1 VGAFFAC
8 HLGDCETVPIT
19 PFLQGQAFQPEVTRA
34 MGIAFDSACRSLRL
48 SATADL
54 ATEVVARKII
64 ELAQKGLI
72 DPEQLCRDVLKALN
86 LPHDAA

>member
-1 VGAFFAC
+1 M
-8 HLGDCETVPIT
+8 PIT

-48 SATADL
+48 SDKTDL

-64 ELAQKGLI
+64 ELAQKGMT
-72 DPEQLCRDVLKALN
+72 DPEQLCRGVLKTLH
-86 LPHDAA
+86 LPHDPTRPDR

>member
-1 VGAFFAC
+1 M
-8 HLGDCETVPIT
+8 PIT
-19 PFLQGQAFQPEVTRA
+19 PFLKGQAFQPEVTRA
-34 MGIAFDSACRSLRL
+34 MGIAFDNACESLRL

-54 ATEVVARKII
+54 ATEVVARKVI

-86 LPHDAA
+86 LPHDTA